1 MPILRSTNTNLG
13 QQTLHE
19 LGVPLD
25 AVDRFGQT
33 SAMIASDKGD
43 IEMVKLLHDM
53 KADLPLCDQLG
64 CTAMHLAIRGGHTKL
79 VEVRFYAC

>member
-1 MPILRSTNTNLG
+1 MSILRFTNTNLG

-25 AVDRFGQT
+25 A
-33 SAMIASDKGD
+33 MDKDGSTVAITACGKGN
-43 IEMVKLLHDM
+43 IEMVKLLHHM
-53 KADLPLCDQLG
+53 KANLPLCDQLG